1 MMNKK
6 TIALYVHIP
15 FCVRKCLYCD
25 FLSEKA
31 TGEVKLKYLE
41 AMRKEM
47 ECWRLFL
54 GEEYMIRSIFL
65 GGGTP
70 TALDAD
76 LYAVLLEMIATVFGD
91 MFSDYVEYSTEA
103 NPGTITISHIQHM
116 KTFGINRVSLG
127 LQSANDDE
135 LRALGR
141 IHSFKD
147 FLESYEK
154 LRMFDINNINIDL
167 MADIPGQS
175 IKSYENTLKQAVRL
189 KPEHISSY
197 SLMIEEG
204 TVFYDMHQQGKL
216 SIPSEEE
223 DRAMYEYTKEFLLAN
238 GYERYEISNYAKKG
252 FECVHNITYWTGE
265 EYLGIGLGASSYIK
279 GFRFQ
284 NQTVLSTYVERWGD
298 VDYFMF
304 ATQCLE
310 ALFQNMYQDSLFET
324 EVHHLSEKEKIEEY
338 VFLGFR
344 MMKGISET
352 AFKMRF
358 GRSFAHMYQETLD
371 KYISLGYIKTDRKK
385 QRFFLSDRGIDI
397 SNTILAEFLL

>member
-15 FCVRKCLYCD
+15 FCIRKCLYCD
-25 FLSEKA
+25 FLSGNA
-31 TGEVKLKYLE
+31 SIEVKMKYLE
-41 AMRKEM
+41 ALRTEM

-54 GEEYMIRSIFL
+54 SEEYRIRSIFL

-70 TALDAD
+70 TALDEA
-76 LYAVLLEMIATVFGD
+76 LYAVLLEMIAAVFGD
-91 MFSDYVEYSTEA
+91 MLSDSVEYSTEA

-197 SLMIEEG
+197 SLIIEEG
-204 TVFYDMHQQGKL
+204 TVFYEMHQQGKL
-216 SIPSEEE
+216 LIPSEEE
-223 DRAMYEYTKEFLLAN
+223 DRAMYEYTKEFLSAN
-238 GYERYEISNYAKKG
+238 GYKRYEISNYAKEG
-252 FECVHNITYWTGE
+252 YESIHNITYWTGE
-265 EYLGIGLGASSYIK
+265 EYLGFGLGASSYFK
-279 GFRFQ
+279 GYRFQ
-284 NQTVLSTYVERWGD
+284 NQTDISTYIERWSD
-298 VDYFMF
+298 KDPALF
-304 ATQCLE
+304 ATECLE
-310 ALFQNMYQDSLFET
+310 ELFQKINQTGLFET
-324 EVHHLSEKEKIEEY
+324 EAHHLSEKEKIEEY
-338 VFLGFR
+338 VFLGLR

>member
-15 FCVRKCLYCD
+15 FCIRKCLYCD

-54 GEEYMIRSIFL
+54 GEEYSIRSIFL

-76 LYAVLLEMIATVFGD
+76 LYAVLLDMIATVFGD
-91 MFSDYVEYSTEA
+91 MFSDHVEYSTEA

-127 LQSANDDE
+127 LQSANDRE
-135 LRALGR
+135 LQALGR
-141 IHSFKD
+141 IHSYKD
-147 FLESYEK
+147 FLDSYEK
-154 LRMFDINNINIDL
+154 LRTFDIDNINIDL

-175 IKSYENTLKQAVRL
+175 MKSYENTIKQVVRL

-204 TVFYDMHQQGKL
+204 TVFYEMHQQGKL
-216 SIPSEEE
+216 LIPSEEE

-298 VDYFMF
+298 VDSFMF

-310 ALFQNMYQDSLFET
+310 ALFQNMYQGSLFET

-358 GRSFAHMYQETLD
+358 GRSFSHLYQEILD

>member
-1 MMNKK
+1 MNKK

-25 FLSEKA
+25 FLSGNA
-31 TGEVKLKYLE
+31 SIEVKLKYLE

-54 GEEYMIRSIFL
+54 GEEYIIRSIFL

-91 MFSDYVEYSTEA
+91 MLSDTVEYSTEA
-103 NPGTITISHIQHM
+103 NPGTITLSHIQHM

-127 LQSANDDE
+127 LQSANDRE
-135 LRALGR
+135 LQALGR
-141 IHSFKD
+141 IHNYKD
-147 FLESYEK
+147 FLDSYEK
-154 LRMFDINNINIDL
+154 LKTCDINNINIDL

-175 IKSYENTLKQAVRL
+175 MKSYENTLKQAVRL

-197 SLMIEEG
+197 SLIIEEG
-204 TVFYDMHQQGKL
+204 TVFYEMHQQGKL

-223 DRAMYEYTKEFLLAN
+223 DRAMYEYTKEFLSSN

-265 EYLGIGLGASSYIK
+265 EYLGIGLGASSYFK

-284 NQTVLSTYVERWGD
+284 NQTVLSTYVEKWNNID
-298 VDYFMF
+298 HSMF
-304 ATQCLE
+304 ATECLE
-310 ALFQNMYQDSLFET
+310 ALFQKINQIGLFET
-324 EVHHLSEKEKIEEY
+324 EAHHLSEKEKIEEY

-371 KYISLGYIKTDRKK
+371 KYISLGYIKSDRKK